1 MALRVVLA
9 ALLLSVAAHAEQVVR
24 VKDGDS
30 LVVDSAGRQV
40 DVRLADIDAPE
51 HRQPRGDE
59 ASALLRSLV
68 EGREV
73 QLQLVGGDAY
83 RRVVAHVFVDGVDV
97 NAELVRRGLAW
108 VRRGYDPAPQLI
120 RHEDEAR
127 DAQRGLWADADAT
140 PPWVWRRARRANNTA
155 QRPAARTTSPTESAR
170 RRGSPSNT
178 AQRSAART
186 TRTASARMS
195 IAQATVPPVRCG
207 TKRVCR
213 EMTSCGE
220 ALAFMR
226 QCGVTSMDGDGDS
239 VPCEHELCA
248 P

>member
-1 MALRVVLA
+1 MAFRVVLA
-9 ALLLSVAAHAEQVVR
+9 ALLFSVAAQAEQVLR

-30 LVVDSAGRQV
+30 LVVDSGGRQV

-51 HRQPRGDE
+51 HRQPHGD
-59 ASALLRSLV
+59 AARMALRSLV

-83 RRVVAHVFVDGVDV
+83 RRVVAHVIVDGVDV
-97 NAELVRRGLAW
+97 NAELVRLGLAW

-127 DAQRGLWADADAT
+127 DAQRGLWADAEAT
-140 PPWVWRRARRANNTA
+140 PPWVWRRARRANNVA
-155 QRPAARTTSPTESAR
+155 QRPAARTTP
-170 RRGSPSNT
+170 
-178 AQRSAART
+178 
-186 TRTASARMS
+186 TASARIR
-195 IAQATVPPVRCG
+195 IAQATVPRVRCG

-220 ALAFMR
+220 ALAFFR
-226 QCGVTSMDGDGDS
+226 QCGVTSMDGDSDG
-239 VPCEHELCA
+239 VPCEHALCA

>member
-30 LVVDSAGRQV
+30 LVVDSGGRQV

-140 PPWVWRRARRANNTA
+140 PPWVWRRARRA
-155 QRPAARTTSPTESAR
+155 
-170 RRGSPSNT
+170 SNT

-195 IAQATVPPVRCG
+195 IAQATVPRVRCG

-226 QCGVTSMDGDGDS
+226 QCGVTSMDGDGDG

>member
-127 DAQRGLWADADAT
+127 NAQRGLWADADAT

-155 QRPAARTTSPTESAR
+155 QRPAARTT
-170 RRGSPSNT
+170 
-178 AQRSAART
+178 
-186 TRTASARMS
+186 RTASARMS
-195 IAQATVPPVRCG
+195 IAQATVPRVRCG

-226 QCGVTSMDGDGDS
+226 QCGVTSMDGDGDG

-248 P
+248 L

>member
-1 MALRVVLA
+1 MALRVALA

-30 LVVDSAGRQV
+30 LVADSGGRQV

-59 ASALLRSLV
+59 ARALLRSLV

-140 PPWVWRRARRANNTA
+140 PPWVWRRARRA
-155 QRPAARTTSPTESAR
+155 
-170 RRGSPSNT
+170 SNT
-178 AQRSAART
+178 AQRQVART
-186 TRTASARMS
+186 TSRASARMS
-195 IAQATVPPVRCG
+195 IAQATVPRVRCG

-226 QCGVTSMDGDGDS
+226 QCGVTSMDGDGDG

>member
-30 LVVDSAGRQV
+30 LVVESGGRQV

-59 ASALLRSLV
+59 AHAALRSLV
-68 EGREV
+68 AGREV

-83 RRVVAHVFVDGVDV
+83 RRVVAHIVVDGVDV
-97 NAELVRRGLAW
+97 NGELVRRGLAW
-108 VRRGYDPAPQLI
+108 VRRDYNPAPQLI
-120 RHEDEAR
+120 RYEDEAR
-127 DAQRGLWADADAT
+127 DARRGLWADADAT
-140 PPWVWRRARRANNTA
+140 PPWEWRRARRASKAA
-155 QRPAARTTSPTESAR
+155 QRPAARTT
-170 RRGSPSNT
+170 
-178 AQRSAART
+178 RS
-186 TRTASARMS
+186 ASARMS
-195 IAQATVPPVRCG
+195 IAQATVPRVRCG
-207 TKRVCR
+207 AKRLCR

-220 ALAFMR
+220 ALAFLR
-226 QCGVTSMDGDGDS
+226 QCGVTRMDGDGDG
-239 VPCEHELCA
+239 VPCEQLCA